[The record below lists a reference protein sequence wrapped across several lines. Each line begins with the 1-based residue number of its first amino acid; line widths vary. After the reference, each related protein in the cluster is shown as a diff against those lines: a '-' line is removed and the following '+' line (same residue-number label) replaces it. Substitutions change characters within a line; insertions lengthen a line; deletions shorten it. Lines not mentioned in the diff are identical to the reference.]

1 MSYTKQNWADGDLIT
16 AAKLNHIEEG
26 IGDLEENGA
35 VFLVEADAAFNDF
48 SCSLN
53 KSWREIFAALAAGKS
68 VFARYISEEDSAAM
82 LAPVI
87 DVGIYSDYGV
97 TLFMATG
104 FPCEPSFETFFS
116 ETADGRLCHAI
127 AV

>member
-26 IGDLEENGA
+26 IG
-35 VFLVEADAAFNDF
+35 DAAFNDF

-87 DVGIYSDYGV
+87 DVGIYGDYGV